1 MFHRVH
7 SAVPLDDHRGLCQM
21 FHYCR
26 VSMLKESFDEC
37 KDNLLASVS
46 DKVYLRINFRMVDGG
61 GRNNSLQIAGKAY
74 TAKIGQAQLQFQI
87 LL

>member
-1 MFHRVH
+1 M
-7 SAVPLDDHRGLCQM
+7 SDVPLLQ
-21 FHYCR
+21 
-26 VSMLKESFDEC
+26 SKLKETFEEY
-37 KDNLLASVS
+37 KDNILASVS

-74 TAKIGQAQLQFQI
+74 TGKIGQAQLQFQI